1 MKRVNLLLKLEEAG
15 IVAVVRSKT
24 QKEGLLVSQSLLNN
38 GIKAIEV
45 TLTTPNA
52 LEIIK
57 ELREISNDDE
67 IIIGAGTVIDE
78 NMAAIA
84 ILSGAEF
91 IVSPVFDLEV
101 CKLCHLY
108 QIPYIPGCM
117 TISEMK
123 IALNSGVD
131 VIKLFPSNH
140 YEPTII
146 STIKSPLPQINIMP
160 SGGVNL
166 DNITDWLEAGALM
179 ISVGG
184 ELTKSSENVENLAK
198 KYLEKLKEYQ
208 ENK

>member
-166 DNITDWLEAGALM
+166 DNITDWLEAGALI

-208 ENK
+208 